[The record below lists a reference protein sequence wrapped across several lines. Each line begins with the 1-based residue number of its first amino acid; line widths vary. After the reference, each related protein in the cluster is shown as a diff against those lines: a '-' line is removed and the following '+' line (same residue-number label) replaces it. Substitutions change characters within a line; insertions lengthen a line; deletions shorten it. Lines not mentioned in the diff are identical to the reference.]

1 MDMTSLAIFTRDLRL
16 HDNPVLHAAAPDA
29 VPVFIE
35 DPIAET
41 LHGSPNRQAYLAEC
55 LHDLDTNLLAA
66 GSALVLRRGPWVDT
80 VLALVAESNASAIHV
95 ARDVTAFSQRRIQLL
110 RSRSPVPVTVHDS
123 LTVVPPDALAPQTS
137 DFYQVFTPFHRRWIA
152 HDWRPMLAPPE
163 LAGHGIG
170 SDPLPAVTEVGTSP
184 ARLHGGETA
193 ARLDMD
199 RWVPR
204 SRRYEHTRN
213 DLGIDGT
220 SHLSAPLHLG
230 TLSPLEV
237 ALRTGEAGADAY
249 VRQIAWRDFNH
260 QVLFHRPAASSTNYR
275 GHDVAWNDDPAA
287 FEAWTAGAT
296 GFPIVDA
303 AMREL
308 TATGFI
314 HNRARMVTA
323 SFLTKDLMIDWRLGA
338 RHFMTWLTD
347 GDVANNQL
355 GWQWVAGTGTDT
367 NPTRIFN
374 PTLQSERFDADGEY
388 IRRWLPELAE
398 VETDEI
404 HDPSPLTRAATGYPL
419 PIVDHREA
427 IRAFKDARGFA

>member
-1 MDMTSLAIFTRDLRL
+1 MYMTSLAIFTRDLRL
-16 HDNPVLHAAAPDA
+16 NDNPVLHAAAPDA
-29 VPVFIE
+29 VPVFIA
-35 DPIAET
+35 DPMAES

-55 LHDLDTNLLAA
+55 LRDLDASLRAG

-80 VLALVAESNASAIHV
+80 ILALLAESDASAIHV
-95 ARDVTAFSQRRIQLL
+95 ARDVTAFSQKRIELL
-110 RSRSPVPVTVHDS
+110 RHRSPVPVTIHDS
-123 LTVVPPDALAPQTS
+123 LTVVPPDALAPATS

-152 HDWRPMLAPPE
+152 RDWRPMLAPPT
-163 LAGHGIG
+163 LATHAIG
-170 SDPLPAVTEVGTSP
+170 SDPLPAMDDVGTSP
-184 ARLHGGETA
+184 ARHRGGETA

-199 RWVPR
+199 RWIPR

-220 SHLSAPLHLG
+220 SRLSAALHFG

-260 QVLFHRPAASSTNYR
+260 QVLYHRPEASTTNYR
-275 GHDVAWNDDPAA
+275 NQEVEWNDDPAA

-308 TATGFI
+308 TATGYM

-374 PTLQSERFDADGEY
+374 PTLQSERFDTDGDY
-388 IRRWLPELAE
+388 IRRWLPELAD
-398 VETDEI
+398 VETGEI

-427 IRAFKDARGFA
+427 IRAFKDARGFS